1 MVSLQCVDV
10 RESNEEEMCYI
21 FLDISNWWTKV
32 SYFNIKSK
40 LLEDLT
46 LHLYLSL
53 NILSQNEHLIFLIF
67 K

>member
-1 MVSLQCVDV
+1 MSTFVNLMKEKCVIYFSILEIDG
-10 RESNEEEMCYI
+10 ESFDY
-21 FLDISNWWTKV
+21 K
-32 SYFNIKSK
+32 IKSK

-53 NILSQNEHLIFLIF
+53 NILSQKEHLIFLIF